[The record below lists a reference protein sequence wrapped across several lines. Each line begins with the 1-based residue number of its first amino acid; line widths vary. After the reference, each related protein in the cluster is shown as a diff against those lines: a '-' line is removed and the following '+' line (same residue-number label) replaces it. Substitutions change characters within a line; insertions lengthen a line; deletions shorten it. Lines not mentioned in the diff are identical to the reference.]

1 MTIAPCQA
9 VFNWNPHGENA
20 AGNLNTGYEIFYTLD
35 GTEPYPRSNRYEGPV
50 KVENSTL
57 KAVSYNNQIMG
68 AVHSEEFGIAKEGW
82 RLIEA
87 SSERSERMAA
97 SQAFDAVTRTYWQT
111 EEGAMPHFIAI
122 DLGDNHTLKAMKYT
136 PQTFHGRD
144 DGKRNYTGEQR
155 WKGVD
160 DGGVVRIRQPD

>member
-1 MTIAPCQA
+1 M
-9 VFNWNPHGENA
+9 
-20 AGNLNTGYEIFYTLD
+20 
-35 GTEPYPRSNRYEGPV
+35 

-136 PQTFHGRD
+136 PQTFHGEGMMAKGIIQVSS
-144 DGKRNYTGEQR
+144 DGKEWMTVESFEFGNLINDPSPRTHRFDNPVTTRY
-155 WKGVD
+155 
-160 DGGVVRIRQPD
+160 IRVEATEIAGNGASLAIAELDFI